1 MTDKKKTLIY
11 WLVVGMLEIISL
23 LLAIFCIIKFVPQDN
38 YLTGLAFFSIG
49 ICVLSGI
56 LMIFHI
62 EKSFNWFY
70 KKAQS
75 AAMHAIPEF
84 FSTSLFLLKK
94 EKAYKRLNLITLIL
108 QGINIVLQIVLL
120 VIWCICNEKGRRRN
134 PATFCHKSKR
144 LTKPTFSYIIMVISL
159 REENL
164 LSH

>member
-1 MTDKKKTLIY
+1 MTDKKKILMY

-56 LMIFHI
+56 
-62 EKSFNWFY
+62 
-70 KKAQS
+70 
-75 AAMHAIPEF
+75 
-84 FSTSLFLLKK
+84 SLFLLKK

-120 VIWCICNEKGRRRN
+120 VI
-134 PATFCHKSKR
+134 
-144 LTKPTFSYIIMVISL
+144 
-159 REENL
+159 
-164 LSH
+164 